1 MSKTA
6 WRLASFAFAA
16 LLLALWQ
23 FLADR
28 GLVSRVF
35 FPAPSR
41 AFDVLGEWFASGEVW
56 GPLAGTVWRTLAG
69 WLAATVLGVVLGAAI
84 ASAAVTRDLF
94 EPTVEFLRPMP
105 SSAMI
110 PPAILLLGLTDGMVV
125 AVVVFGSIWPILLGA
140 IHGFRSVEPRL
151 IELSRALC
159 LGRVHRLWRISLPN
173 ALPEIFAGMRV
184 SLAIALIITVVAEM
198 LSSRP
203 GLGQMIL
210 LAARAFRSA
219 EIFAGVFMLGALGYL
234 GNLLLERVE
243 AHFLRWRPAVGGT

>member
-1 MSKTA
+1 MSRMA
-6 WRLASFAFAA
+6 WRLASLAFAA
-16 LLLALWQ
+16 LLIALWQ
-23 FLADR
+23 VLADR
-28 GLVSRVF
+28 GIISRVF

-41 AFDVLGEWFASGEVW
+41 AFDVLGEWITSGELW
-56 GPLAGTVWRTLAG
+56 GPLAGTVWRTFAG
-69 WLAATVLGVVLGAAI
+69 WLSATVLGVMLGAVI

-94 EPTVEFLRPMP
+94 EPTVEFLRPLP

-110 PPAILLLGLTDGMVV
+110 PPAILLLGLTDSMVL

-151 IELSRALC
+151 VELSRAL
-159 LGRVHRLWRISLPN
+159 GMSRAHRLWRISLPN

-210 LAARAFRSA
+210 LAARAFRSP
-219 EIFAGVFMLGALGYL
+219 EIFAGVFLLGAIGYVS
-234 GNLLLERVE
+234 NLLLERAE
-243 AHFLRWRPAVGGT
+243 GHFLRWRPAVGVA